1 MNNFKSGIIQYATII
16 HNRDE
21 AIINKFAD
29 SERVKKMIPEEI
41 DLGHSR
47 RENLSDNKD
56 HNVFLTDLKKAQELF
71 QKTDNRRKKVG
82 M

>member
-1 MNNFKSGIIQYATII
+1 
-16 HNRDE
+16 
-21 AIINKFAD
+21 
-29 SERVKKMIPEEI
+29 MIPEEI